1 MKFLAVLA
9 AVVVGCSSWGAET
22 GDVYTNLIDGVKVI
36 HAYKPHKSLEYG
48 IPSTNVDTIIERD
61 GYAVGYSNKY
71 RQPLWTVYRLTDD
84 LVVSVV
90 AKRKNDF
97 RKDPLV
103 EESASPNDYTGTD
116 YDKGHMVPAAD
127 MSYSAWTMSESF
139 LMSNMCPQLDYL
151 NRTDWRFLE
160 AWVRKQAIAE
170 EAITVVTGPMFFV
183 SNKPPEYIGLLN
195 KVRVPDAFYKVILD
209 ETPPCKIIAYV
220 YFNEAKMTLEDK
232 EEEETKPVDI
242 SHVVDESVT
251 ASCPVRY
258 VKPVT
263 PELLRHALKLDGPV
277 EVRHWIGADIN
288 WIERATGI
296 TFFSKFPNIENIKAI
311 STPSMWSD

>member
-1 MKFLAVLA
+1 MKLLTVLV
-9 AVVVGCSSWGAET
+9 AVVVGCSGWGAET

-71 RQPLWTVYRLTDD
+71 KQPLWTVYRLTDD

-103 EESASPNDYTGTD
+103 EESAAPNDYSGTD

-139 LMSNMCPQLDYL
+139 LMSNMCPQLDDL

-170 EAITVVTGPMFFV
+170 EAISIITGPIFFQ
-183 SNKPPEYIGLLN
+183 SNEPSKYIGTN
-195 KVRVPDAFYKVILD
+195 QVHVPDAFYKVILD

-220 YFNEAKMTLEDK
+220 YLNTAKTALEDK
-232 EEEETKPVDI
+232 ENGVPTTDI
-242 SHVVDESVT
+242 SNVVDETV
-251 ASCPVRY
+251 AESCRNCT
-258 VKPVT
+258 KSSD
-263 PELLRHALKLDGPV
+263 LKALKRALKLDGPV
-277 EVRHWIGADIN
+277 EVQHWIGADIC
-288 WIERATGI
+288 WVEHLTGLK
-296 TFFSKFPNIENIKAI
+296 FFSKFPDIENIKKT
-311 STPSMWSD
+311 SLPSMWSD